1 MVSQNNLNKFYKI
14 FIFTIILSTF
24 ILHFNNQ
31 KNTHFIFKK
40 NTFNSWPHKEI
51 VEELKRFSPNLKTVI
66 GVLPDTKELNTFNL
80 AAEAELQNSN
90 LHFRQIISNEESYK
104 EDLNRFNWFIIK
116 EGEQGIMSS
125 NSKLELSKLKQIKYL
140 VRN

>member
-1 MVSQNNLNKFYKI
+1 MHL
-14 FIFTIILSTF
+14 
-24 ILHFNNQ
+24 NNQ
-31 KNTHFIFKK
+31 KNTQFIFKK

-90 LHFRQIISNEESYK
+90 LYFRQIISNEESYK

-116 EGEQGIMSS
+116 DGEQGIMSS
-125 NSKLELSKLKQIKYL
+125 NSKLELSKLVEESSKFENFKSWEL
-140 VRN
+140 PDGSKAKFF